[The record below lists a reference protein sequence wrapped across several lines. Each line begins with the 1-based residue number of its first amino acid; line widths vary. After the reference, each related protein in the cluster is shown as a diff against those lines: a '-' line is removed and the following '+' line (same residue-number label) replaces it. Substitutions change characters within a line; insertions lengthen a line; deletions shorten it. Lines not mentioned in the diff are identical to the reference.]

1 MTPVTSV
8 DNPANAQR
16 LPETTVASHLAEV
29 EGVQLTEQQRQEMIA
44 GFVDQFHVD
53 LYRFT
58 YRLTADSNWSEDI
71 VQNTFLRAFERLE
84 QLKDHKKARSWL
96 MAIARTTFLGELRKR
111 KSWVFTDAEMNEAEV
126 ATVPSCSAL
135 DSTNLQQALMEMSEQ
150 FRIVLVMHYLEEQ
163 SYREISEQLKIPMGT
178 VMSRLSRAKR
188 MLKSKMIALKKQS
201 SQ

>member
-1 MTPVTSV
+1 MLNSFSLLGNNGTCKRIISNVFTTIRGFIVDRSMTSVTSV

-16 LPETTVASHLAEV
+16 LPETTVASHRAEA
-29 EGVQLTEQQRQEMIA
+29 EGVLTEQQRQEMIA
-44 GFVDQFHVD
+44 EFVDQFHVD

-84 QLKDHKKARSWL
+84 QLKDYKKSSVLA

-126 ATVPSCSAL
+126 ATVPSSSAL

-150 FRIVLVMHYLEEQ
+150 FRIVLGDALFGRAE
-163 SYREISEQLKIPMGT
+163 
-178 VMSRLSRAKR
+178 LS
-188 MLKSKMIALKKQS
+188 
-201 SQ
+201 